1 METPPYT
8 PQSDQDTPPST
19 PHVLRH
25 NWEQALRAAVEEDYS
40 QGEIEAAIMAARGA
54 LDQPRQPA
62 RRRRPSPSRASEGVG
77 EFEASIRAVR
87 RDRQTSS
94 RPSSRTTSRSTSR
107 MTLRPSSR
115 TTSRP
120 ASRAL
125 QSASRASSQP
135 ASCLIAQPTL
145 PTAAAPVM
153 VPTVISQAE
162 EARRQSQMRNL
173 TRCNPPRYNGKG
185 SAIQSEEWMRA
196 FTKIL
201 DAMGVTADADRVRIA
216 SLHLDAQADEWWGA

>member
-25 NWEQALRAAVEEDYS
+25 NWEQALRAAAEEDYS

-54 LDQPRQPA
+54 LNQPRHPA

-77 EFEASIRAVR
+77 ESEASIRAVH

-94 RPSSRTTSRSTSR
+94 RPASRTTSSSTSR
-107 MTLRPSSR
+107 TTLRPSSR
-115 TTSRP
+115 TMSRP

-125 QSASRASSQP
+125 QSASRTSSQP
-135 ASCLIAQPTL
+135 ASRPIAQQAPT
-145 PTAAAPVM
+145 TAAAPIM

-162 EARRQSQMRNL
+162 ESQRQSQMRNL
-173 TRCNPPRYNGKG
+173 TRYNPPRYNGKG
-185 SAIQSEEWMRA
+185 SAVQSEEWMRA

>member
-25 NWEQALRAAVEEDYS
+25 NWEHALRVGAEEDYS
-40 QGEIEAAIMAARGA
+40 QGEIEAAIMAVRGA

-62 RRRRPSPSRASEGVG
+62 RRRRALPSRASEGIG
-77 EFEASIRAVR
+77 ESEASIRAVR

-94 RPSSRTTSRSTSR
+94 RPASRNTSRSTSR
-107 MTLRPSSR
+107 TILRPSSW
-115 TTSRP
+115 TTLRP

-125 QSASRASSQP
+125 QSASRTSSQP
-135 ASCLIAQPTL
+135 ASRPIAQPA
-145 PTAAAPVM
+145 PTSTTAPVM
-153 VPTVISQAE
+153 VPTVVSQAE

-173 TRCNPPRYNGKG
+173 TCYSPSRYTGRG
-185 SAIQSEEWMRA
+185 
-196 FTKIL
+196 
-201 DAMGVTADADRVRIA
+201 TAV
-216 SLHLDAQADEWWGA
+216 